1 VVRIVTQEEFQARSD
16 LPDWRYTHG
25 RIEACYR
32 CGTFAAAAMLG
43 AEIAATADRVDHHPD
58 LDVRYPDRLHVQL
71 STHVVDAVTHAD
83 IDLARTVSELAHQR
97 GATSEPPTVSG
108 CSPPPSPPGV

>member
-1 VVRIVTQEEFQARSD
+1 
-16 LPDWRYTHG
+16 
-25 RIEACYR
+25 
-32 CGTFAAAAMLG
+32 
-43 AEIAATADRVDHHPD
+43 
-58 LDVRYPDRLHVQL
+58 VQL